1 MSGDLDGSDYR
12 IIKGDCERQ
21 VSIIEGKLVQF
32 SGRNDGIGA
41 LLEKA
46 MKTASRLTEI
56 YESADIQGKR
66 KLISSMY
73 PENLIFDGTSHRT
86 NRINEAI
93 RVFNR
98 VEAVFEE
105 KNKGKSTMKIDL
117 PSVVAGSRIE
127 LPTSGL

>member
-1 MSGDLDGSDYR
+1 MKQYALNPDVLTLYKSILIEVYEQAIGNEKNDIITLKKQLNEYYIKITKARELLLSGDLDGSDYR

-66 KLISSMY
+66 KLIS
-73 PENLIFDGTSHRT
+73 
-86 NRINEAI
+86 
-93 RVFNR
+93 
-98 VEAVFEE
+98 
-105 KNKGKSTMKIDL
+105 
-117 PSVVAGSRIE
+117 
-127 LPTSGL
+127 